1 MALIVPEKGQTR
13 DVAKRLLELVDDPH
27 IIATTA
33 DGPDGVS
40 FIVPDDLYDK
50 YVGAEE
56 ATEQTPAETTD
67 EGLPA
72 SRRRGRPPGSKNK
85 PKDAETEE

>member
-1 MALIVPEKGQTR
+1 MATVVPEKGQTR
-13 DVAKRLLELVDDPH
+13 EVAKRLLALAEDPND
-27 IIATTA
+27 IKTTA

-50 YVGAEE
+50 YLADEE
-56 ATEQTPAETTD
+56 QAPAAATD
-67 EGLPA
+67 EGVTAPK
-72 SRRRGRPPGSKNK
+72 RRGRPPGSKNK